1 MKDKLLEK
9 GLKTRKAVL
18 GADYVN
24 KQISQADDFSLP
36 MQELATKAAWGLVWT
51 RPGLSRKARSMINI
65 AMLVALGRAEE
76 LELHIAG
83 ALQNGVTKK
92 EIQEIL
98 IQTSMY
104 CGFPAALGGFR
115 TARNYF
121 AKQRDKAPAANTVK
135 KVRRKA

>member
-9 GLKTRKAVL
+9 GLKVRKEVL

-65 AMLVALGRAEE
+65 AMLVAMGKAEE

-98 IQTSMY
+98 IHTSMY

-115 TARNYF
+115 IARNYF
-121 AKQRDKAPAANTVK
+121 TKQRDTPRVVNKSKRVK
-135 KVRRKA
+135 RKV

>member
-1 MKDKLLEK
+1 MKDKLLER
-9 GLKTRKAVL
+9 GMRARKEVL

-24 KQISQADDFSLP
+24 RQISQADDFSLP

-65 AMLVALGRAEE
+65 AMLVALGKAEE

-98 IQTSMY
+98 IHTSMY

-115 TARNYF
+115 IARAYF
-121 AKQRDKAPAANTVK
+121 AKQRDKEPSAKASK

>member
-9 GLKTRKAVL
+9 GLKVRKEVL

-51 RPGLSRKARSMINI
+51 RPGMSRKARSMINI
-65 AMLVALGRAEE
+65 AMLVALGKAEE

-98 IQTSMY
+98 IHTSMY

-121 AKQRDKAPAANTVK
+121 TKQRDTPRVVNKSKRVK
-135 KVRRKA
+135 RKV

>member
-1 MKDKLLEK
+1 MKDKLLEQ

-18 GADYVN
+18 GAEYVDR
-24 KQISQADDFSLP
+24 QISQADDFSLP

-65 AMLVALGRAEE
+65 AMLVALGKADE

-98 IQTSMY
+98 IHTSMY

-115 TARNYF
+115 IARAYF
-121 AKQRDKAPAANTVK
+121 AKQRNQAPATKTSK

>member
-1 MKDKLLEK
+1 MKDQLLEK
-9 GLKTRKAVL
+9 GLKARKAVL
-18 GADYVN
+18 GAAYVDR
-24 KQISQADDFSLP
+24 QIKQADDFSLP

-65 AMLVALGRAEE
+65 GMLVALGKPEE
-76 LELHIAG
+76 LEVHIVG

-98 IQTSMY
+98 MHTSMY
-104 CGFPAALGGFR
+104 CGFPAALSGFR
-115 TARNYF
+115 TARAYF
-121 AKQRDKAPAANTVK
+121 AKQRNQAPTARTSK

>member
-9 GLKTRKAVL
+9 GLKARKEVL

-65 AMLVALGRAEE
+65 AMLVALGKAEE

-98 IQTSMY
+98 IHTSMY

-121 AKQRDKAPAANTVK
+121 TKQRDTPRVVNKSKRVK
-135 KVRRKA
+135 RKV